1 MVSAVAAPVGA
12 SGFHHRVADHA
23 ASGALRD
30 LLEHHHASYAPEP
43 LSEGA
48 VFGFSGALDLSVRM
62 ATGAVPAIDLDGRAA
77 SLELDACR
85 HLGMDARWHA
95 TENPAAGWDLL
106 RSELDEGWPVLLR
119 ADIAELD
126 YHGTPART
134 TRVTRSS

>member
-1 MVSAVAAPVGA
+1 MVAVVATPIGA

-30 LLEHHHASYAPEP
+30 LLEHHHASYSAEP

-48 VFGFSGALDLSVRM
+48 VFGLSGTLDLTVRM
-62 ATGAVPAIDLDGRAA
+62 AGGAIPAIDLDGRAP

-95 TENPAAGWDLL
+95 TEDPAAG
-106 RSELDEGWPVLLR
+106 
-119 ADIAELD
+119 
-126 YHGTPART
+126 
-134 TRVTRSS
+134 